1 MKANYSS
8 RGYQIYGDVDN
19 VAKDPTAIREII
31 SRQGL
36 DIVLEVIADNV
47 AESRQKFNLN
57 EKEMDAVV
65 NSIRMS
71 LAELISER
79 I

>member
-19 VAKDPTAIREII
+19 VAKDSTAIREII

-57 EKEMDAVV
+57 EKEMDSVV